1 MKLALINNIIRYLN
15 DELQLLLSAAN
26 NAHQA
31 AIDDQSIAETQY
43 DTLAIEAG
51 YLAEGQSRRV
61 ESLKQAIISFEQL
74 FEILK
79 QRPAPHTSI
88 KLGSI
93 VQLAQEQTIGQYLFI
108 APAAAGYRCEVAGKK
123 FTVITP
129 ESPMGQSL
137 INQRLSDEVSITLG
151 NTIHIDE
158 ITHLS

>member
-1 MKLALINNIIRYLN
+1 MKLALIDNIIHYLT
-15 DELQLLLSAAN
+15 DELQNLFTAAN
-26 NAHQA
+26 NAHLA

-74 FEILK
+74 AEITK
-79 QRPAPHTSI
+79 KMPEPHENI

-93 VQLAQEQTIGQYLFI
+93 VQLAQDQTMEQYFFI
-108 APAAAGYRCEVAGKK
+108 APAAAGYRCEVEGKK

-129 ESPMGQSL
+129 ESPMGKSL
-137 INQRLSDEVSITLG
+137 INQGLTDEVSIKLG
-151 NTIHIDE
+151 NEILIDE
-158 ITHLS
+158 IVYLT